1 MTDIIHDMLQDASEY
16 ELLSPEE
23 EIELAKR
30 IEQGDKE
37 AKEKLFRA
45 NMRLVVSI
53 AKKYRG
59 FGLEFE
65 DLIQEGYLGLLKAI
79 EKYDYRMGYK
89 FATYATWWIRQAVV
103 RALQNNGSMIRI
115 PVPRFDKIIQIEQ
128 MLEKGVSKE
137 EVMERFDI
145 SEKELE
151 DLLKSR
157 KQVVSLQTPA
167 GNDEGKLE
175 DFIADDTQLEEMII
189 SEISKEEL
197 VNALENAYVLTEKE
211 KKVLKLRFGLED
223 GRIRTLD
230 EVGKEFNVTRER
242 ARQIEVKAIRKLRY
256 SRIFKDFTC

>member
-1 MTDIIHDMLQDASEY
+1 MMTDIIHDMLKDAGEY
-16 ELLSPEE
+16 DLLSPEE

-103 RALQNNGSMIRI
+103 RALQNSGNMIRI
-115 PVPRFDKIIQIEQ
+115 PVHRLDKIIQIEN
-128 MLEKGVSKE
+128 MLKKGYDKE
-137 EVMERFDI
+137 DVIKHLDI
-145 SEKELE
+145 SEEKLEELI
-151 DLLKSR
+151 KSR
-157 KQVVSLQTPA
+157 KQVISLQTPV
-167 GNDEGKLE
+167 GEEENGLLE
-175 DFIADDTQLEEMII
+175 DFIAADMVLEEDVLSSIANEQLLKAVD
-189 SEISKEEL
+189 SA
-197 VNALENAYVLTEKE
+197 NNLTERE
-211 KKVLKLRFGLED
+211 KKVLKLRFGLEG
-223 GRIRTLD
+223 GRVHTL
-230 EVGKEFNVTRER
+230 EEIGQKFSLTRER
-242 ARQIEVKAIRKLRY
+242 VRQIERKALTKLRL
-256 SRIFKDFTC
+256 SKILKDA